1 MTTAHV
7 VKFMNGLLDEL
18 DCDEA
23 FNGNYI
29 VIDNVSIRESK
40 PMLRKIESRDYK
52 VMYLPPYLL
61 ELNPIKQFWAVVKGK
76 MKRGRLMGDE
86 NLSNKIGDPCNDVLI
101 NGHYGFCCHSKH
113 QIIKCV
119 MICDL
124 G

>member
-1 MTTAHV
+1 MERRELQPRLVKRIQEIDCDFADNKPAPKGTTTAHV

-40 PMLRKIESRDYK
+40 PMLRKIESRGYK

-61 ELNPIKQFWAVVKGK
+61 ELNPITT
-76 MKRGRLMGDE
+76 
-86 NLSNKIGDPCNDVLI
+86 I
-101 NGHYGFCCHSKH
+101 
-113 QIIKCV
+113 
-119 MICDL
+119 L
-124 G
+124 GNS